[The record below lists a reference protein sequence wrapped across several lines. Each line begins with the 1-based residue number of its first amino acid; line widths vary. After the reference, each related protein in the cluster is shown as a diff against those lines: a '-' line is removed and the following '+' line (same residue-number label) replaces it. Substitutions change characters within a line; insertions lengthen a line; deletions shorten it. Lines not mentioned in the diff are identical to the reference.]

1 MMIDCLDPSVRL
13 MGRWF
18 RINGKAVEAA
28 PGSYFQIAFQGQ
40 DLVLHFKVDLLLQPR
55 PHLWISVD
63 GGDRV
68 EVPLD
73 KLLRVHTHTPGNHVV
88 EVIHKSSIE
97 NAPRWFGPLVTRVE
111 LLGYEADAPGV
122 LPEQN
127 KKTIEFVGD
136 SITEG
141 VLVDHETGNDI
152 TWEERPYQDDSAA
165 TYAWRTAE
173 KLGVAPIIMG
183 YGSVG
188 VTTGG
193 CGSVPAAAEAYPYCF
208 HGAPIPYSNCD
219 YIVINHG
226 TNDRGKP
233 AEKFI
238 ARYTQLLDVICAHN
252 PTSQIVIVT
261 PFCGA
266 WEKELKQL
274 AESYTQATGR
284 KIAYICTTGW
294 ISPERIHPD
303 RAGHEAVATH
313 LAEELRKLGV

>member
-1 MMIDCLDPSVRL
+1 
-13 MGRWF
+13 
-18 RINGKAVEAA
+18 
-28 PGSYFQIAFQGQ
+28 
-40 DLVLHFKVDLLLQPR
+40 
-55 PHLWISVD
+55 
-63 GGDRV
+63 
-68 EVPLD
+68 
-73 KLLRVHTHTPGNHVV
+73 
-88 EVIHKSSIE
+88 
-97 NAPRWFGPLVTRVE
+97 
-111 LLGYEADAPGV
+111 
-122 LPEQN
+122 
-127 KKTIEFVGD
+127 
-136 SITEG
+136 
-141 VLVDHETGNDI
+141 VDHETGNDI